1 MIDLIVYDKTMT
13 AIGIVDTQTTLFW
26 ERRFYEAGYFEM
38 NVPANENNNALFS
51 AGRYLMRADALES
64 GMILR
69 VAKNV
74 DAEGV
79 TTITVIGRF
88 LSYLLH
94 GHIVRSA
101 QMFTGNAETIM
112 RQLVSATVLNNESP
126 DYIAGLSLGDMC
138 GSDKTVSVY
147 LIYNDLHDALREISR
162 LSGVAFRVVLNPNT
176 GAMTFECYE
185 GHDYRAN
192 QYVNAQVVFSP
203 EYDTIIGAAEYA
215 EDDSVTVNAVTMVYS
230 GEFGTVADRYA
241 PGEASGTELHEISV
255 ITDQCVTT
263 TTTGGEIVIDI
274 NATKSLL
281 RGMAPQYISPK
292 DVNVSASV
300 AHTGGMVYKQDYD
313 IGDIVTVEYRPFGI
327 SLTRRIH
334 KIAES
339 YSDAGTEIIPDFGEI
354 SPKEDV

>member
-13 AIGIVDTQTTLFW
+13 AVGIVDTQTTLFW
-26 ERRFYEAGYFEM
+26 ERRFYEAGYFEI
-38 NVPANENNNALFS
+38 NVPANDNNNALFS

-69 VAKNV
+69 VVKDV
-74 DAEGV
+74 DFEGV
-79 TTITVIGRF
+79 ATITVIGRF

-101 QMFTGNAETIM
+101 QMYTGNAETIM
-112 RQLVSATVLNNESP
+112 RQIVSATVLNDESP
-126 DYIAGLSLGDMC
+126 DYIAGLSLGELC
-138 GSDKTVSVY
+138 GTTKTVSTY
-147 LIYNDLHDALREISR
+147 IRYTDLHDALKEISR
-162 LSGVAFRVVLNPNT
+162 LSGVGFRIVLDPNT

-230 GEFGTVADRYA
+230 GEFGTVAERYA
-241 PGEASGTELHEISV
+241 PTAVSGTELHEISV
-255 ITDQCVTT
+255 ITEQCVTI
-263 TTTGGEIVIDI
+263 TTGGSVVLDV
-274 NATKSLL
+274 NGTKALL
-281 RGMAPQYISPK
+281 RSLAPQYITPK
-292 DVNVSASV
+292 DIFVSASA
-300 AHTGGMVYKQDYD
+300 AHTAGLTYKQDYD
-313 IGDIVTVEYRPFGI
+313 IGDIVTVEYKPFGI

-334 KIAES
+334 KVAES
-339 YSDAGTEIIPDFGEI
+339 YSEAGKEIIPEFGEI
-354 SPKEDV
+354 TPKEV

>member
-13 AIGIVDTQTTLFW
+13 AVGIVDTQTTLFW

-101 QMFTGNAETIM
+101 QMYTGNAETIM
-112 RQLVSATVLNNESP
+112 RQLVSATVLNDESP
-126 DYIAGLSLGDMC
+126 DYIAGLSLGEMC

-162 LSGVAFRVVLNPNT
+162 LSGVTFRIVLNPNT
-176 GAMTFECYE
+176 GTMKFECYE

-192 QYVNAQVVFSP
+192 QYINAQVVFSP

-230 GEFGTVADRYA
+230 GEFGTVAERYA
-241 PGEASGTELHEISV
+241 PTALSGTELREISV
-255 ITDQCVTT
+255 ITEQCVTISSDR
-263 TTTGGEIVIDI
+263 GVVLDI
-274 NATKSLL
+274 NGTKALL
-281 RGMAPQYISPK
+281 RSLAPQYITPK
-292 DVNVSASV
+292 DIFVFASV
-300 AHTGGMVYKQDYD
+300 AHTAGLTYKQDYD

-334 KIAES
+334 KVAES
-339 YSDAGTEIIPDFGEI
+339 YSAAGTEIIPEFGDI
-354 SPKEDV
+354 SPKEV